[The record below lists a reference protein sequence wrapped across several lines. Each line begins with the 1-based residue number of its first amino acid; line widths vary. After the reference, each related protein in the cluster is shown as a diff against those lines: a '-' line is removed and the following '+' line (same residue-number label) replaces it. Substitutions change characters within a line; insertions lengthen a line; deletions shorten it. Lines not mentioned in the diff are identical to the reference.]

1 MTDEGNKYA
10 QQELEINLPNSNFK
24 DEWVDSLCE
33 KLTNLNTPLFFS
45 DSLIFYN
52 IVAWR
57 NLLLKKAYLEIRRL
71 TEIEK
76 SQEKNAKK
84 LALLR
89 SLSPMGLQK
98 LAEVTKTYSSL
109 SDFVAVLI
117 HLFGKKFACMILT
130 LHQLEG
136 IDESYL
142 IGYYASDED
151 DDFRHDFYQDFPF
164 YEPWRWRENQNSRHF
179 NEKNMLLIKEVDKL
193 RNINADSKIEA
204 QKLRD
209 KITDLEARLIDEC
222 VENLLIINEQRG
234 KIEEYSEYAKSMED
248 LLELIPGKPL
258 DSPKNLQIFIEE
270 RKSLERLLQ
279 HKDWRIS
286 ELNDEKNRL
295 ASSLSQAYR
304 NKDVGTS
311 PAFITGLLMGSLI
324 AFFLYLAFGST

>member
-1 MTDEGNKYA
+1 MTEEGNKYA

-109 SDFVAVLI
+109 SEFVAVLI
-117 HLFGKKFACMILT
+117 HLFGKKVCL
-130 LHQLEG
+130 
-136 IDESYL
+136 
-142 IGYYASDED
+142 
-151 DDFRHDFYQDFPF
+151 HDF
-164 YEPWRWRENQNSRHF
+164 
-179 NEKNMLLIKEVDKL
+179 
-193 RNINADSKIEA
+193 DS
-204 QKLRD
+204 
-209 KITDLEARLIDEC
+209 
-222 VENLLIINEQRG
+222 
-234 KIEEYSEYAKSMED
+234 
-248 LLELIPGKPL
+248 
-258 DSPKNLQIFIEE
+258 SP
-270 RKSLERLLQ
+270 
-279 HKDWRIS
+279 
-286 ELNDEKNRL
+286 
-295 ASSLSQAYR
+295 
-304 NKDVGTS
+304 
-311 PAFITGLLMGSLI
+311 TGGN
-324 AFFLYLAFGST
+324 